1 MSPSKDRTLAA
12 HVSSVVRVAK
22 DSVWCWKEHDGDI
35 LFVVTLLMVTMLE
48 KYDIN
53 RVARVDAGGEV

>member
-22 DSVWCWKEHDGDI
+22 DSLWCWKEHEEHII
-35 LFVVTLLMVTMLE
+35 L
-48 KYDIN
+48 
-53 RVARVDAGGEV
+53 DAIEGHHVGTETTPW